1 MRSSG
6 CFLAVT
12 VFLSL
17 MVSAS
22 SRLVPFQVKVL
33 KAESYTFKAPPII
46 PHGCNQEDFSA
57 YCYDSKPIDYV
68 QNTMVVRE
76 TDGKSLQ
83 IACTVY
89 NQWSHCT
96 DLPVNST
103 FEAKMERHGLE
114 IRYPDQNHK
123 MRKQLYAILE
133 ENNVGH

>member
-1 MRSSG
+1 MRSFG
-6 CFLAVT
+6 CFLAAT
-12 VFLSL
+12 VFLSA
-17 MVSAS
+17 MASAS
-22 SRLVPFQVKVL
+22 SKPLPIEVKVL

-46 PHGCNQEDFSA
+46 PHDCNQQDLDA
-57 YCYDSKPIDYV
+57 YCYGSKRIDYV

-76 TDGKSLQ
+76 PDGNSFQ

-89 NQWSHCT
+89 NRWSHCT
-96 DLPVNST
+96 DLPVSST

-114 IRYPDQNHK
+114 IRYPGQNHK